1 MLKISYLLMHILFK
15 LSSNKM
21 NHLCGVM
28 SSMLISSSV
37 DPGFEPWS
45 VKPKTTIG
53 IWCFFAKHA
62 ALMIKSKDW

>member
-1 MLKISYLLMHILFK
+1 
-15 LSSNKM
+15 M

-45 VKPKTTIG
+45 VKPKTTID

-62 ALMIKSKDW
+62 ALMRKSKDW